1 MEQSDRQPRV
11 LVFGDDTRSF
21 LTVVRSL
28 GRQSIIVDAAPFDPK
43 APALASRYINEI
55 VNLPTFRGDGRAW
68 FSSLQQRLSSVSY
81 DLLIPCCDRT
91 ILALDQYRDQLSHV
105 RMALPARHAIPI
117 LFDKMLTKELAGNLG
132 IDVAEGRALAA
143 HDNVRSLVDE
153 FGQPVLIKPRRSYTV
168 SNLVSRGQV
177 VVARTE
183 PSLVDALSKALPP
196 HEFMAEAYF
205 DGVGVGLS
213 TLSQQGEML
222 LAFQHRRLKEPR
234 GGGGSSFRRS
244 EALNP
249 MMLEACQKVLR
260 SLEYTGVCM
269 FEFREAVDG
278 SSWILVE
285 INARF
290 WGSLPLPVGL
300 GVDFPYHLFE
310 LLTQGRR
317 PTQPDYPVGVRGRN
331 LMIAAYDTLVRD
343 KGTARGWGKLVSDV
357 GGLVF
362 HPINVLIGREK
373 SDVWVLDDVRP
384 AFAEV
389 LALPRMVREKR
400 EKPSLALPGDG
411 LVLKP

>member
-153 FGQPVLIKPRRSYTV
+153 FGQPVLIKPRRSYTNKSEV
-168 SNLVSRGQV
+168 L
-177 VVARTE
+177 
-183 PSLVDALSKALPP
+183 LP
-196 HEFMAEAYF
+196 H
-205 DGVGVGLS
+205 
-213 TLSQQGEML
+213 
-222 LAFQHRRLKEPR
+222 PR
-234 GGGGSSFRRS
+234 
-244 EALNP
+244 A
-249 MMLEACQKVLR
+249 
-260 SLEYTGVCM
+260 T
-269 FEFREAVDG
+269 
-278 SSWILVE
+278 
-285 INARF
+285 
-290 WGSLPLPVGL
+290 WGCC
-300 GVDFPYHLFE
+300 YA
-310 LLTQGRR
+310 RR
-317 PTQPDYPVGVRGRN
+317 PTTRGESWRSVCQSY
-331 LMIAAYDTLVRD
+331 LL
-343 KGTARGWGKLVSDV
+343 
-357 GGLVF
+357 
-362 HPINVLIGREK
+362 
-373 SDVWVLDDVRP
+373 
-384 AFAEV
+384 
-389 LALPRMVREKR
+389 
-400 EKPSLALPGDG
+400 
-411 LVLKP
+411 